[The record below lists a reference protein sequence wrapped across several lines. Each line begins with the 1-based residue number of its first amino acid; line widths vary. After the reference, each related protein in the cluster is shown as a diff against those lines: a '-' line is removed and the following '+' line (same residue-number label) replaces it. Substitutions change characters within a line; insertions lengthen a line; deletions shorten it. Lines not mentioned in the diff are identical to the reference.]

1 MKLEIRDISFSYSG
15 KEILSS
21 VSFILNSGDVTAL
34 LGRNGSGKTTLMRLI
49 LGFIKPD
56 SGAIML
62 DGRDIREM
70 SSKDRAKV
78 IAYIP
83 QKLSD
88 AYPYSVFDSVMMGR
102 APSLSVFSSPKEKDR
117 EKAEE
122 ALALLGI
129 SNLKDRNVNT
139 LSGGERQLVLI
150 ARAITQEASFMVMD
164 EPTSALDYANAL
176 MVMEKTEELRKE
188 GYGILYSTHNPELAL
203 QNCSSVILLSETH
216 SEYIENPGMLKD
228 GKKLSAL
235 YGRNLSV
242 RSIDTEKGE
251 RLVCVPV

>member
-56 SGAIML
+56 SGAITL
-62 DGRDIREM
+62 DGKDIREM
-70 SSKDRAKV
+70 SSKERAKV

-83 QKLSD
+83 QRLSD
-88 AYPYSVFDSVMMGR
+88 AYPYSVIDSVMMGR

-117 EKAEE
+117 EKATE
-122 ALALLGI
+122 ALSLLGI

-203 QNCSSVILLSETH
+203 QNCSSVILLSDAH

>member
-1 MKLEIRDISFSYSG
+1 MKLEIRNISFSYSG

-56 SGAIML
+56 SGAITL

-122 ALALLGI
+122 ALARPYAGQLFGTGLLQFAQGRA
-129 SNLKDRNVNT
+129 SHQCLWPPP
-139 LSGGERQLVLI
+139 GGDVPARFADSQLRPMG
-150 ARAITQEASFMVMD
+150 ARARGRRAGGGSGSVLPPRD
-164 EPTSALDYANAL
+164 GDP
-176 MVMEKTEELRKE
+176 EKRT
-188 GYGILYSTHNPELAL
+188 A
-203 QNCSSVILLSETH
+203 
-216 SEYIENPGMLKD
+216 D
-228 GKKLSAL
+228 
-235 YGRNLSV
+235 
-242 RSIDTEKGE
+242 
-251 RLVCVPV
+251 

>member
-88 AYPYSVFDSVMMGR
+88 AYPYSVIDSVMMGR

-122 ALALLGI
+122 ALAVLGI

-188 GYGILYSTHNPELAL
+188 GEVGTGIWNKEEAFVRLGSLPDFMKFVDSTKKARIIFEYDPDYPKALLITRADLA
-203 QNCSSVILLSETH
+203 V
-216 SEYIENPGMLKD
+216 
-228 GKKLSAL
+228 
-235 YGRNLSV
+235 
-242 RSIDTEKGE
+242 
-251 RLVCVPV
+251 

>member
-56 SGAIML
+56 SGAITL

-83 QKLSD
+83 QKLS
-88 AYPYSVFDSVMMGR
+88 VIDSVMMGR
-102 APSLSVFSSPKEKDR
+102 APSLSVFSSPNEKDR

-122 ALALLGI
+122 ALSLLGI

-150 ARAITQEASFMVMD
+150 ARAITQEALFMVMD

-176 MVMEKTEELRKE
+176 MVMEKTEELRKD

-203 QNCSSVILLSETH
+203 QNCSSVILLSDAH

-242 RSIDTEKGE
+242 RSIDTEEGE

>member
-1 MKLEIRDISFSYSG
+1 MKLEIRNISFSYSG

-56 SGAIML
+56 SGAITL

-102 APSLSVFSSPKEKDR
+102 APSLSVFSSPNEKKKETKN
-117 EKAEE
+117 KTT
-122 ALALLGI
+122 G
-129 SNLKDRNVNT
+129 
-139 LSGGERQLVLI
+139 
-150 ARAITQEASFMVMD
+150 TQE
-164 EPTSALDYANAL
+164 ETTKK
-176 MVMEKTEELRKE
+176 ERKKTE
-188 GYGILYSTHNPELAL
+188 
-203 QNCSSVILLSETH
+203 
-216 SEYIENPGMLKD
+216 
-228 GKKLSAL
+228 KKPKKPSPFL
-235 YGRNLSV
+235 GFQ
-242 RSIDTEKGE
+242 I
-251 RLVCVPV
+251 